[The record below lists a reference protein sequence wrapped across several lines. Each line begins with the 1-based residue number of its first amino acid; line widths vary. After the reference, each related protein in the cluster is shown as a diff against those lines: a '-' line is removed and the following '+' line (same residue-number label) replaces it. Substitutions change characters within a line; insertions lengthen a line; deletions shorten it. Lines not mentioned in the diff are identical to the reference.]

1 MAGQDLT
8 WELEESTDD
17 KGYYTSTVKF
27 HGRIVS
33 STARELEK
41 PVKPLIARGGR
52 IILDLTDVD
61 YMDSLGLGALVA
73 LKVSAINKGYCT
85 LELVNL
91 TPRLKQLLSLTNLLQ
106 TFTS

>member
-1 MAGQDLT
+1 MDEQGLR
-8 WELEESTDD
+8 WELEESADD
-17 KGYYTSTVKF
+17 AGYMTSKVKF
-27 HGRIVS
+27 YGRIIS

-52 IILDLTDVD
+52 ILLDLTDVD
-61 YMDSLGLGALVA
+61 YMDSMGLGALVA

-91 TPRLKQLLSLTNLLQ
+91 TPRLRQLLRLTNLLQ
-106 TFTS
+106 MFSS

>member
-1 MAGQDLT
+1 MEGQVLR
-8 WELEESTDD
+8 WELEESADD
-17 KGYYTSTVKF
+17 KGYLTSTVMI

-33 STARELEK
+33 STARELEG

-52 IILDLTDVD
+52 IILDLTDVH
-61 YMDSLGLGALVA
+61 YMDSIGLGVLVS

-91 TPRLKQLLSLTNLLQ
+91 TPRLKQLLSLTNLMQ
-106 TFTS
+106 TFGG